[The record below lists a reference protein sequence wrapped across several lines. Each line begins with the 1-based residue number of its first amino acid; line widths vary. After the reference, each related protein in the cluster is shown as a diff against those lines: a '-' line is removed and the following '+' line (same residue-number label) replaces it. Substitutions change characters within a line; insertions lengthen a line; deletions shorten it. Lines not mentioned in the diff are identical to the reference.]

1 MEYAFLDHVAK
12 TFCRCTG
19 STLHLELLYSSLKP
33 WGCVSRRGPEGEEGG
48 RWDILQGPQAQEA
61 AQPELWQ
68 AL

>member
-1 MEYAFLDHVAK
+1 MDFLTTWLKRFADVQV
-12 TFCRCTG
+12 RLY
-19 STLHLELLYSSLKP
+19 TLSYSSLKP